1 MFDTLKI
8 NNLLLKSGFTE
19 QQSVAVTES
28 LKESIGQENLA
39 TKEDLKE
46 TKHELKEEIQEV
58 RSEIKLLKWM
68 IGFSI
73 SLSFI
78 VLGGIVALFF
88 K

>member
-8 NNLLLKSGFTE
+8 NNLLLNSGFTE
-19 QQSVAVTES
+19 QQSVAITES
-28 LKESIGQENLA
+28 IKESVGQENLA

-46 TKHELKEEIQEV
+46 TRNELKEEIQEV

-68 IGFSI
+68 VGFCMT
-73 SLSFI
+73 L
-78 VLGGIVALFF
+78 LVAILIAQFF